1 MDSLLWIFCENP
13 NRNFGFSQKITTSK
27 RGIRYLMV
35 QDDKLIISIKT
46 LFALLKEKW
55 LKENLLLE

>member
-1 MDSLLWIFCENP
+1 
-13 NRNFGFSQKITTSK
+13 
-27 RGIRYLMV
+27 MV